1 MGATA
6 LPAQLAIKRVE
17 GRTFAQDKESS
28 VIYGMPK
35 AAIDAGAIDEVAA
48 LSDIA
53 AWLRYV

>member
-1 MGATA
+1 
-6 LPAQLAIKRVE
+6 
-17 GRTFAQDKESS
+17 

-48 LSDIA
+48 LADIA